1 VTTWVV
7 NASPLIFLA
16 ELGYL
21 DMLDR
26 NADTV
31 CVPRAVLDEVRAKP
45 DRAAQAVDHA
55 VRSWVSVRE
64 VRNREAVE
72 ILQADLDL
80 GEAEVIVLAREIGA
94 DRVVM
99 DDLDARRMARRLGLE
114 LIGTVGLLLSARLRG
129 DIPSMRSEINR
140 LEALGFRVAPDLVAA
155 VLRAAGE

>member
-7 NASPLIFLA
+7 NTSPLIFLA

-21 DMLDR
+21 DLLNRD
-26 NADTV
+26 ADAV
-31 CVPRAVLDEVRAKP
+31 CIPRAVLDEVRVKP
-45 DRAAQAVDHA
+45 DRAAQAVDQA
-55 VRSWVSVRE
+55 IQSWLSVRE
-64 VRNREAVE
+64 IGNREAVE

-114 LIGTVGLLLSARLRG
+114 LVGTIGLLLSARLQG
-129 DIPSMRSEINR
+129 EISSMRSEIER
-140 LEALGFRVAPDLVAA
+140 LEALGFRVAPDLVEA

>member
-26 NADTV
+26 NADTI
-31 CVPRAVLDEVRAKP
+31 CAPRAVLDEVHAKP
-45 DRAAQAVDHA
+45 DRAAQAVDQA
-55 VRSWVSVRE
+55 TRSWLSVRE
-64 VRNREAVE
+64 VGNREAVE

-80 GEAEVIVLAREIGA
+80 GEAEVIVLARQIDA

-99 DDLDARRMARRLGLE
+99 DDLDARRMARRLGLD
-114 LIGTVGLLLSARLRG
+114 LIGTIGLLLSARLRG
-129 DIPSMRSEINR
+129 EIPSMRVEIDR
-140 LEALGFRVAPDLVAA
+140 LEALGFRVAPDLVTA